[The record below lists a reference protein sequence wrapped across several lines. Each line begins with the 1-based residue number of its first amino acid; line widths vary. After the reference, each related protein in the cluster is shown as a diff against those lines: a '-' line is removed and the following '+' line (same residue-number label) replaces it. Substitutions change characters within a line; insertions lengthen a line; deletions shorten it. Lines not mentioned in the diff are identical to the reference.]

1 MPKLDALGGVAIG
14 HLSDLSFVLTHAF
27 HVVYANAG
35 CAEND
40 IEMFAAQLQ

>member
-1 MPKLDALGGVAIG
+1 MSVPVSRS
-14 HLSDLSFVLTHAF
+14 LSLFLFFVHTPAF
-27 HVVYANAG
+27 HVVFVANAG